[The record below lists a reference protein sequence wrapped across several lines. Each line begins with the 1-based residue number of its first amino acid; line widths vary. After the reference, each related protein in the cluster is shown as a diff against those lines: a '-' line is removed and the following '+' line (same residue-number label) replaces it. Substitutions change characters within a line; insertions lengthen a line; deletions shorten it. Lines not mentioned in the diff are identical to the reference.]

1 MMNREYHKWFS
12 PHLSREMELLVFGH
26 AGARVL
32 VFPTRTGRFF
42 DYENWGL
49 VESIRHKIENG
60 WLQLFCVDSVDAESF
75 YCDAKPPRE
84 RIHRHLQYEAYL
96 RHEVIPLTRKKNSNI
111 VMITHGCS
119 MGAFHAVNFAF
130 RHPEMVGKVVA
141 LSGRYDLT
149 QEIGPFKDLFD
160 SYYDQTIYFNTPTH
174 FIPNLN
180 DAKTLTLLRRME
192 IIFVIGDADPF
203 YPNNRAL
210 SEQLWHKQVRHTM
223 HVWQGRAHKARYWQ
237 QIIPLYL

>member
-1 MMNREYHKWFS
+1 MNREYHKWFS

-75 YCDAKPPRE
+75 YCSAKPPQE
-84 RIHRHLQYEAYL
+84 RVHRHLQYEAYL
-96 RHEVIPLTRKKNSNI
+96 RHEVIPLTRKKNSNM

-119 MGAFHAVNFAF
+119 MGAFHALNFAF
-130 RHPEMVGKVVA
+130 RYPEMVGKVVA

-160 SYYDQTIYFNTPTH
+160 GYYDQTIYYNTPTH

-180 DAKTLTLLRRME
+180 DARILTLLRRME

-203 YPNNRAL
+203 YTNNRIL
-210 SEQLWHKQVRHTM
+210 SEQLWDKQIRHTM

-237 QIIPLYL
+237 HIIPLYL